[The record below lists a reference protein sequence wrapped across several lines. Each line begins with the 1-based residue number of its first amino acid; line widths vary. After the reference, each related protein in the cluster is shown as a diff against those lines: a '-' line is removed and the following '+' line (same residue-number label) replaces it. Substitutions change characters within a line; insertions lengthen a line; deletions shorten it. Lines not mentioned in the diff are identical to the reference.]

1 MKRSVSLTDELF
13 KVVLLLF
20 TTCPTM
26 LNTRSLPSLA
36 AITQNVFLARSL
48 TARNSNLH
56 SLSMTGEY
64 RCTLVPMG
72 AIWWGTRGTCPP
84 HFFKRG
90 GAYYAMSP
98 HCFLFRFCIWR
109 GFKNKSDVCHVL
121 CEELFMLGG
130 GPCIAKLML
139 KRSLVWYH

>member
-20 TTCPTM
+20 TTCPAM

-90 GAYYAMSP
+90 GHIMPCPPTVFSLG
-98 HCFLFRFCIWR
+98 FVFGEVSKIKVMFVTFCV
-109 GFKNKSDVCHVL
+109 KSFSC
-121 CEELFMLGG
+121 
-130 GPCIAKLML
+130 
-139 KRSLVWYH
+139 